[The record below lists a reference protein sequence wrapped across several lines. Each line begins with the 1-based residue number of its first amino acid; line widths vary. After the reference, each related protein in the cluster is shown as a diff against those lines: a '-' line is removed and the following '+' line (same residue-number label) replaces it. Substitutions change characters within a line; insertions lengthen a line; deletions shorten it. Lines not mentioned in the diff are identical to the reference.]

1 MRTTGAVKKIQ
12 GGGLR
17 GRVPPQE
24 KGPQVHLTPSL
35 IAEFRTAL
43 LDKGYNED
51 TVSRYCTNLTRLLN
65 DLPEDKCI
73 RKGTL
78 ARWQEDL
85 LEAGYA
91 ARTVNLFVS
100 PANSLL
106 EYLNLRELQLATQLK
121 PEAEFQPEL
130 TRTEYLRLLQTARA
144 LGKERVYLLVK
155 LFATTGLP
163 VQELAKVTVEAAEAG
178 KITTA
183 SSGIK
188 QIVRIPECLRNEL
201 LAYAKRNG
209 LSSGPI
215 FRTRDGTPM
224 SRTNVTTG
232 IRQLCATAQVS
243 VEKGNPRCLKR
254 LYLATKASIEANV
267 ALLVEQAQE
276 RMMEQEQL
284 AIGWENE
291 DG

>member
-1 MRTTGAVKKIQ
+1 M
-12 GGGLR
+12 
-17 GRVPPQE
+17 PPQE

-121 PEAEFQPEL
+121 PEAELQPEL

-144 LGKERVYLLVK
+144 TGKERVYLLVK

-163 VQELAKVTVEAAEAG
+163 VQELTKVTVEAAETG
-178 KITTA
+178 KITTV

-188 QIVRIPECLRNEL
+188 QIVRVPECLQKEL
-201 LAYAKRNG
+201 LSYAKRNG
-209 LSSGPI
+209 LRSGPI
-215 FRTRDGTPM
+215 FRTRDGAPM

-232 IRQLCATAQVS
+232 IRQLCAAAQVP

-254 LYLATKASIEANV
+254 LYQATKAGIEANV

-284 AIGWENE
+284 AIGWT
-291 DG
+291 DGE